1 MSEINMQKHILGRK
15 GEDIAVEFLKNKGYE
30 LITRNYN
37 VSRWGELDAVMRDGN
52 YLVFV
57 EVRTKSNTFFGT
69 PLETIDAEKRRQIV
83 KMAKYYMTKEKISE
97 DMFCRFD
104 VVGIVLTPG
113 GEPQI
118 EHYKDAFIAGD

>member
-1 MSEINMQKHILGRK
+1 MSEISMQKHILGRK

-83 KMAKYYMTKEKISE
+83 KMAKYYMTKEKFSE

-104 VVGIVLTPG
+104 VVGIVLPPG